1 MWVLWERAGL
11 CETKAC
17 CAALRRACPLL
28 SGHPDSVVVITGDL
42 SFKGVMKHSLRA
54 LPTRGNIYLQIIQPH
69 IGSNH
74 LCKGR
79 KTCLYLKHLSVS
91 GRVLLVRGLKRQSSD
106 VSH

>member
-1 MWVLWERAGL
+1 MRVLWERAGL

-28 SGHPDSVVVITGDL
+28 SGHPDSVVVTTGDL
-42 SFKGVMKHSLRA
+42 SFKGVMKHSLGA
-54 LPTRGNIYLQIIQPH
+54 LPTRGNIYLQSIWPH

-79 KTCLYLKHLSVS
+79 KTCLCLEHLSVS